1 MLGFNIL
8 GPKLVVGGHKSII
21 STGDFLIEILIYFP
35 PYYNNA
41 NNNFSMLMIF
51 VTPWE
56 NECFYFFM
64 MLIKIDEAFVCK
76 N

>member
-21 STGDFLIEILIYFP
+21 STGDFLIEILIYFS
-35 PYYNNA
+35 PYYNNV
-41 NNNFSMLMIF
+41 NNFSMLIIF